1 MNGFLTRNR
10 SEMIPIRITAMTL
23 KPQLQLPSPLAS
35 LSVSPNT
42 VVR

>member
-10 SEMIPIRITAMTL
+10 SEMIPIRITPAAL
-23 KPQLQLPSPLAS
+23 KAQFQLPSPLAS
-35 LSVSPNT
+35 LSENPNT